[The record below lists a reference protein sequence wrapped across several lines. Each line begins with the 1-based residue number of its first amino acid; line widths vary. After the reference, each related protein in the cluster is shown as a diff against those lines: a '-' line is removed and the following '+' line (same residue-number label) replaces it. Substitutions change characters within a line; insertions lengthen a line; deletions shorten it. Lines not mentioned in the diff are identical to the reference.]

1 MPDTISAPRS
11 AAEAAHQLARQG
23 RHVHLVSDGQT
34 TCLKGT
40 CAQPPLDLPD
50 TVRERAHALRL
61 LLAAEARQR
70 GVTGRI

>member
-1 MPDTISAPRS
+1 MPHTTTAPHP

-23 RHVHLVSDGQT
+23 RHVHLVSDGHT

-40 CAQPPLDLPD
+40 CVQPPLDIPD
-50 TVRERAHALRL
+50 TVRERARLTRL
-61 LLAAEARQR
+61 LLAAEERQR

>member
-1 MPDTISAPRS
+1 MPTRSEAPRS

-23 RHVHLVSDGQT
+23 RHVHLVSDGHG

-40 CAQPPLDLPD
+40 CATPPLDLPD
-50 TVRERAHALRL
+50 TVRERARL
-61 LLAAEARQR
+61 TRILLAAEERQR